1 MVKYLDPVPFIA
13 GLSVMIVA
21 GLLLT
26 RITRYPSSQRPHR
39 LRAAVVELGCLA
51 DDDGPGA
58 RTTMLCRSV
67 RPGIY
72 RYSRLRVRERRAG

>member
-26 RITRYPSSQRPHR
+26 RITRYPSSRS
-39 LRAAVVELGCLA
+39 
-51 DDDGPGA
+51 A
-58 RTTMLCRSV
+58 RTACVPL
-67 RPGIY
+67 
-72 RYSRLRVRERRAG
+72 